1 MTQTTNLNVAYYVNL
16 ALRRK
21 WWIIVSFVLS
31 LIIGLVCVKVI
42 PKTFRA
48 NTLVLVQSQK
58 IPDSY
63 VDSTVTESVQS
74 RLHTIS
80 QQIYSRTNLEEI
92 IKEFNLTKNETGTE
106 AETDK
111 KSVPMLIESLRRK
124 IKVDLRQRDKRSSVQ
139 AFEISFEWHDP
150 GIAANVTNAIAS
162 QFIEEN
168 LKVREAMAMGT
179 TDFLQNEVTKIK
191 EELENQEKAVEEF
204 KKKYMGM
211 LPDQLQANIN
221 LLGQLKDQLS
231 NIELNVRNEQEK
243 SIFLRRQMELLEALQ
258 SNSKNTN
265 KISNPLQPA
274 VTVFDRLDSF
284 KQQLEKLRSR
294 YTEKHP
300 DVITLK
306 REIAALETEI
316 HTKQDQNNDD
326 KSSGN
331 ATEET
336 HLPLSEGL
344 DDIAIQREELKI
356 ELERINKNVNTYKA
370 ETETIKEQISL
381 YRERIEQTPEVDLKL
396 IKLTRDYATIQKR
409 YGSLLDKKINAQL
422 SEQLERRQKGEQFKI
437 IDPAIPSDKPV
448 KPDVKKIMLIAL
460 MAGLGIGCGLAY
472 LREIIDGS
480 FYSTNDLESF
490 LGARIL
496 VSIPSVKGNI

>member
-1 MTQTTNLNVAYYVNL
+1 MTQTTNLNVKYYLDL

-31 LIIGLVCVKVI
+31 LIIGFVCIKVI

-48 NTLVLVQSQK
+48 NTLILVQSQK

-63 VDSTVTESVQS
+63 IHSTVTESVQS

-80 QQIYSRTNLEEI
+80 QQIYSRTNLEKI
-92 IKEFNLTKNETGTE
+92 IKEFNLIKKENETETE
-106 AETDK
+106 K
-111 KSVPMLIESLRRK
+111 KSVSMLIESLRRK
-124 IKVDLRQRDKRSSVQ
+124 IKVDMRQSDKRSSVQ
-139 AFEISFEWHDP
+139 AFEISFEWHDS

-191 EELENQEKAVEEF
+191 KNLENQEKAVEEF

-211 LPDQLQANIN
+211 LPDQLKANID
-221 LLGQLKDQLS
+221 LLGQLKEQLS
-231 NIELNVRNEQEK
+231 NVAMNVRNEQEK
-243 SIFLRRQMELLEALQ
+243 SIFLRRQMELLEALKL
-258 SNSKNTN
+258 NSKNTN
-265 KISNPLQPA
+265 GIGNPLQP
-274 VTVFDRLDSF
+274 VTVFSRLDSF

-306 REIAALETEI
+306 REIAALETE
-316 HTKQDQNNDD
+316 TQTQQEQDNDD
-326 KSSGN
+326 KSSGS

-344 DDIAIQREELKI
+344 DDIARQHEELKM
-356 ELERINKNVNTYKA
+356 ELVRIKKNIGAYKA
-370 ETETIKEQISL
+370 ETEKIKQQISL
-381 YRERIEQTPEVDLKL
+381 YSERIERTPEIELQL

-422 SEQLERRQKGEQFKI
+422 SEQLERRQKGEQFKV
-437 IDPAIPSDKPV
+437 IDPAIASDKPV

-480 FYSTNDLESF
+480 FYSTDDLESF
-490 LGARIL
+490 LETRIL

>member
-1 MTQTTNLNVAYYVNL
+1 MTQTANLNVKYYLDL

-31 LIIGLVCVKVI
+31 LIIGFVCIKVI

-48 NTLVLVQSQK
+48 NTLILVQSQK

-63 VDSTVTESVQS
+63 VNSTVTESVQS

-80 QQIYSRTNLEEI
+80 QQIYSRTNLEKI
-92 IKEFNLTKNETGTE
+92 IKEFNLIKKENETKTE
-106 AETDK
+106 R
-111 KSVPMLIESLRRK
+111 KSVSMLIESLRRK

-191 EELENQEKAVEEF
+191 KNLENQEKAVEEF

-211 LPDQLQANIN
+211 LPDQLQANID
-221 LLGQLKDQLS
+221 LLGQLKDQFG
-231 NIELNVRNEQEK
+231 NIEMNVRNEQEK
-243 SIFLRRQMELLEALQ
+243 SIFLQRQMEFFEALK

-265 KISNPLQPA
+265 KIGNSLQP

-300 DVITLK
+300 DVIMLK
-306 REIAALETEI
+306 REIAALETEMQ
-316 HTKQDQNNDD
+316 TKQDRNDD
-326 KSSGN
+326 DKFSGS
-331 ATEET
+331 ATDEA

-344 DDIAIQREELKI
+344 DDIARQREELKI
-356 ELERINKNVNTYKA
+356 ELVRINKNIATYKA
-370 ETETIKEQISL
+370 ETKKIKKQISL
-381 YRERIEQTPEVDLKL
+381 YRERIERTPEVELKL

-422 SEQLERRQKGEQFKI
+422 SEQLERRQKGEQFKV
-437 IDPAIPSDKPV
+437 IDPAIASDKPV

-480 FYSTNDLESF
+480 FYSTDDLESF
-490 LGARIL
+490 LETKIL
-496 VSIPSVKGNI
+496 VSIPFVKGNI